1 MICKFYVRALS
12 TYMFSVSLLLLLL
25 LIACIYS
32 YTPKKTCFWG
42 IHCCSYPV
50 VTICAACN
58 VSSHVGCFVR
68 ADVCVQRPIRMAVF
82 CSSFISCFPLYS
94 AQFFFPEWFK
104 MIPITPI
111 VTGVS
116 LLLHYYYYY
125 YSFRAKL
132 EYVSALWK
140 TINSVYVKRNSKA
153 SSWNF
158 LTLCYKW
165 FFSPDSFSCTYVNV
179 LQLLIC
185 AICMTEGINVT

>member
-1 MICKFYVRALS
+1 MLVPMLDVLYVL
-12 TYMFSVSLLLLLL
+12 TYVCSDQFVWLFSVVPS
-25 LIACIYS
+25 
-32 YTPKKTCFWG
+32 F
-42 IHCCSYPV
+42 
-50 VTICAACN
+50 
-58 VSSHVGCFVR
+58 R
-68 ADVCVQRPIRMAVF
+68 A
-82 CSSFISCFPLYS
+82 FPCTVLN
-94 AQFFFPEWFK
+94 FFFPEWFK